1 MKIKRAIF
9 WSLVFASALAVL
21 ARILHVPYRPDL
33 VLSAIPQDASFVT
46 LHSRL
51 ARELPVLLENRV
63 VTGAMASA
71 GVPVADL
78 HGLCT
83 NRASKAWLTKLAGD
97 QTTVAYVPSFGPSRR
112 PAWVFASWIGNQSQ
126 ILRWKVALFHPKDF
140 RPVAVEYGRT
150 IYNVRMRNQ
159 DPKRRLSVA
168 LVEGI
173 LVGCLSEDPAAARY
187 LVQTFDRQYGR
198 TSFAATVQALPFGS
212 IPSPDSPHRGW
223 LRLSRLP
230 LGRQDTGVTLL
241 CDARC
246 PDTDHL
252 ELRLAAPG
260 ALPDHAANF
269 GSGAA
274 APLANLLGDAP
285 DCALVMP
292 VSWLKTLVS
301 NAQPTPLWIE
311 ALEPMYGSD
320 VTNALAFAAILDRSH
335 CGRIRGPI
343 SDSLTPFLKGL
354 RVPTLVLG
362 IQAKDETDASRRL
375 MQTLDTL
382 NTRFGIGLIP
392 HNIQAPGGNITL
404 IEETRKNLYGR
415 FEPDERV
422 AWMFRDGWVF
432 LFSNAAVLKRRLA
445 SPSGANS
452 ADPDPWEVLNT
463 KADAMAW
470 LNVNHTSRLFK
481 DAFSAITL
489 SLLFRN
495 PDGTRETRAR
505 LDAAGT
511 WMERLGSLGQASGVI
526 RSTNGW
532 VTLELKASAAP
543 SSPPELR

>member
-33 VLSAIPQDASFVT
+33 VLSAIPQDASFVS

-51 ARELPVLLENRV
+51 SRELPVLLKNRV
-63 VTGAMASA
+63 ATGAIASA

-78 HGLCT
+78 YSMCT
-83 NRASKAWLTKLAGD
+83 NKASRAWFTKLAND
-97 QTTVAYVPSFGPSRR
+97 QTAIAYVPSLGPNRR
-112 PAWVFASWIGNQSQ
+112 PAWVFTSWIGNQSQ
-126 ILRWKVALFHPKDF
+126 ILRWKVTLFHPKDF
-140 RPVAVEYGRT
+140 RPVALEYGRT
-150 IYNVRMRNQ
+150 IYNVRIRNQ
-159 DPKRRLSVA
+159 DPSQRLSVA

-173 LVGCLSEDPAAARY
+173 LVGCLSEDPTAARY

-198 TSFAATVQALPFGS
+198 RSFAATVQPLQSGS
-212 IPSPDSPHRGW
+212 IPDPARPHHAW
-223 LRLSRLP
+223 LRLSSLP
-230 LGRQDTGVTLL
+230 LGKQDAGVTIL

-246 PDTDHL
+246 LDSDHM

-260 ALPDHAANF
+260 TLPDHDSNIAKT
-269 GSGAA
+269 AA
-274 APLANLLGDAP
+274 APLANLLGEAP
-285 DCALVMP
+285 DCALMMP
-292 VSWLKTLVS
+292 ANWLKALAS
-301 NAQPTPLWIE
+301 NAQPTALWIE

-320 VTNALAFAAILDRSH
+320 VTNALVFAAILDRNH

-362 IQAKDETDASRRL
+362 IQATDAMDASRRL

-382 NTRFGIGLIP
+382 NARFGLGLIP
-392 HNIQAPGGNITL
+392 HNIQATGETITL

-422 AWMFRDGWVF
+422 AWMFRDGWVI
-432 LFSNAAVLKRRLA
+432 LFSNAAVLKRRLTA
-445 SPSGANS
+445 PPSETSPSSIRWDILTTNA
-452 ADPDPWEVLNT
+452 E
-463 KADAMAW
+463 AMAW
-470 LNVNHTSRLFK
+470 LNVNHTSRLLK
-481 DAFSAITL
+481 DAISAITL

-495 PDGTRETRAR
+495 PDGTRETRAK
-505 LDAAGT
+505 LDTAGK
-511 WMERLGSLGQASGVI
+511 WMARFESVGQASSVV

-532 VTLELKASAAP
+532 IILELDASSAP
-543 SSPPELR
+543 IAPQKQP